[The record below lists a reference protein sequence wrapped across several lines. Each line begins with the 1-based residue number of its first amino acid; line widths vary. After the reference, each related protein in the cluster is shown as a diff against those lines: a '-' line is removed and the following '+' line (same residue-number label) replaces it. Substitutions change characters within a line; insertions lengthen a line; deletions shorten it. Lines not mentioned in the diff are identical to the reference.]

1 MSALSRQ
8 PDSPL
13 VVADWQPDVVQLLDE
28 QHLVAASDHASRRL
42 QFAASL
48 TQFLGS
54 QKETEVCTLYG
65 RYIADLE
72 GFCHQLERGLP
83 GPVLARRVDGPGS
96 VTSLL
101 RYRVSMPGRRAAK
114 FRYFIWN
121 DADVLLG
128 ADPQLFGR
136 LVDAMAGVAAEAE
149 YVSDDLL
156 LIQRSVFVGSGRLLE
171 YFENEAGQFRSWWSD
186 GCGEPFW
193 QVVTGLEAPRCT
205 TCAIDLLD
213 R

>member
-65 RYIADLE
+65 RYISDLE

-83 GPVLARRVDGPGS
+83 GPTLARRVDGPGG

-121 DADVLLG
+121 DADVLLS